1 MRRLVAV
8 NSAWLIADKVV
19 RLGLGL
25 VVWVWFARAY
35 GPQTFGVWN
44 FAIALTALFGV
55 VASLGMDGVVTR
67 ELAQEDADRG
77 GILGTA
83 VALRLAAAAACTL
96 AALLT
101 VRKMRPDMPLATAL
115 VGCNA
120 LAFLLQSS
128 QVIDYLFQ
136 ARMRPAPAVLAVNAA
151 FVLATALR
159 IAVLL
164 TGAGVFWLGGTLV
177 AEALL
182 AAGFLVVAYASQP
195 EFRAR
200 WRFDA
205 RIARRLAAECWP
217 LLLSGL
223 AVMAYMRLDQV
234 MLAAMVG
241 DAEVGQFSAAL
252 RIAEVWYFIP
262 MAIMTAVFPAMIKSR
277 ERGAEVYARQVQ
289 RLYDGMAWLGLLVA
303 VTISLL
309 GRWMIDLLYGPSY
322 ALSAHV
328 LSIQAWCGVS
338 VAMSFVHGKWLL
350 AEGLQKYGLVYT
362 VTGAA
367 VNLGLNAIL
376 IPRFG
381 AVGAAWAT
389 LCTQV
394 GLLPMQLFF
403 PKARANFWQMLR
415 ALNAPVRYLRARA

>member
-1 MRRLVAV
+1 
-8 NSAWLIADKVV
+8 
-19 RLGLGL
+19 
-25 VVWVWFARAY
+25 
-35 GPQTFGVWN
+35 
-44 FAIALTALFGV
+44 
-55 VASLGMDGVVTR
+55 
-67 ELAQEDADRG
+67 
-77 GILGTA
+77 
-83 VALRLAAAAACTL
+83 
-96 AALLT
+96 
-101 VRKMRPDMPLATAL
+101 MPLATAL
-115 VGCNA
+115 VACNV
-120 LAFLLQSS
+120 LVFLLQSS

-136 ARMRPAPAVLAVNAA
+136 ARMRPVPAVLAVNAA

-164 TGAGVFWLGGTLV
+164 TGAGVYWLGATLV
-177 AEALL
+177 AEAVL
-182 AAGFLVVAYASQP
+182 AAAFLVVAYTSQP
-195 EFRAR
+195 DFRAR
-200 WRFDA
+200 WHFDT
-205 RIARRLAAECWP
+205 RIARRLAAQCWP

-252 RIAEVWYFIP
+252 RIAEVWYFVP
-262 MAIMTAVFPAMIKSR
+262 MAIMTAAFPAMIKAR
-277 ERGAEVYARQVQ
+277 ERGAEVYVQLVQ
-289 RLYDGMAWLGLLVA
+289 RLYDGMAWLGFLVA

-367 VNLGLNAIL
+367 VNLGLNAML
-376 IPRFG
+376 IPRYG

-394 GLLPMQLFF
+394 GLLPMQLLF